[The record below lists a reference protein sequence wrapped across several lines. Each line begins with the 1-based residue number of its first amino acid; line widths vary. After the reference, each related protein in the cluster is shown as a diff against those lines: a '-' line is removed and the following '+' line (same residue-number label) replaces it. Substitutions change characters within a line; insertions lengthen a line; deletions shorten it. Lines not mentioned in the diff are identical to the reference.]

1 MAIKNLRR
9 KYMAKI
15 LEKDALTFD
24 DVLLV
29 PQYSEITPDMADV
42 STKLTNTFKMN
53 VPFLSAAMDTVSEHK
68 LVTALALAGGLGV
81 IHKNM
86 SIADQAKEVEMV
98 KNYEFDNEKYKR
110 ALVDKKGRLCV
121 GAAIGVTADM
131 MNRVHALMDAGV
143 DVFVLDSAHGD
154 SKNIINAIKNLRL
167 EYPNMELIAGNVAT
181 YEGALDLMKAGAS
194 AVKVGMGPG
203 SICTTRII
211 AGIGVPQL
219 QAVMDC
225 ARASKEMN
233 VPIIAD
239 GGIKYSGDVVKA
251 LAAGANTVMLGG
263 LFATCEE
270 APGDIYESNGKK
282 YRTYRGMGSIEA
294 MAKGSTDRYFQTG
307 HKKFVA
313 EGVQG
318 IVEVKTTVEELVFQ
332 LVGGLKAG
340 MGYCGSKDIPTL
352 QEKGTFIKITN
363 NALLE
368 SHPHDISIDKGEPN
382 YSVKLK

>member
-1 MAIKNLRR
+1 
-9 KYMAKI
+9 MAKI

-86 SIADQAKEVEMV
+86 FIADQAKEVEMV
-98 KNYEFDNEKYKR
+98 KNYEFDNEKNKR
-110 ALVDKKGRLCV
+110 ALIDKKGRLCV

-131 MNRVHALMDAGV
+131 MDRVHALMDTGV

-167 EYPNMELIAGNVAT
+167 EYPSMELIAGNVAT

-270 APGDIYESNGKK
+270 APGDIFESNGKK

>member
-1 MAIKNLRR
+1 
-9 KYMAKI
+9 MAKI

-68 LVTALALAGGLGV
+68 LVTALALAGGLGI

-110 ALVDKKGRLCV
+110 VLINKKGRLCV

-131 MNRVHALMDAGV
+131 MDRVHALMDAGV

-167 EYPNMELIAGNVAT
+167 EYPSMELIAGNVAT

-225 ARASKEMN
+225 ARASEEMN
-233 VPIIAD
+233 IPIIAD

-270 APGDIYESNGKK
+270 APGDIFESNGKK

-332 LVGGLKAG
+332 LIGGLKAG

>member
-1 MAIKNLRR
+1 
-9 KYMAKI
+9 MAKI

-68 LVTALALAGGLGV
+68 LVTALALAGGLGI

-110 ALVDKKGRLCV
+110 VLIDKKGRLCV

-131 MNRVHALMDAGV
+131 MDRVHALMDAGV

-167 EYPNMELIAGNVAT
+167 EYPSMELIAGNVAT

-239 GGIKYSGDVVKA
+239 GGIKYFGDVVKA

-332 LVGGLKAG
+332 LIGGLKAG

>member
-1 MAIKNLRR
+1 
-9 KYMAKI
+9 MAKI

-110 ALVDKKGRLCV
+110 VLIDKKGRLCV

-131 MNRVHALMDAGV
+131 MDRVHALMDAGV

-167 EYPNMELIAGNVAT
+167 EYPSMELIAGNVAT

-225 ARASKEMN
+225 ARASKEMDI
-233 VPIIAD
+233 PIIAD

-332 LVGGLKAG
+332 LIGGLKAG

>member
-1 MAIKNLRR
+1 
-9 KYMAKI
+9 MAKI

-98 KNYEFDNEKYKR
+98 KNYEFDNEKNKR
-110 ALVDKKGRLCV
+110 VLIDKKGRLCV

-131 MNRVHALMDAGV
+131 MDRVHALMDAGV

-167 EYPNMELIAGNVAT
+167 EYPSMELIAGNVAT

-219 QAVMDC
+219 QAVIDC

>member
-1 MAIKNLRR
+1 
-9 KYMAKI
+9 MAKI

-110 ALVDKKGRLCV
+110 ALIDKKGRLCV

-194 AVKVGMGPG
+194 TVKVGMGPG

-332 LVGGLKAG
+332 LIGGLKAG

>member
-1 MAIKNLRR
+1 
-9 KYMAKI
+9 MAKI

-98 KNYEFDNEKYKR
+98 KNYEFDNEKNKR
-110 ALVDKKGRLCV
+110 ALIDKKGRLCV

-131 MNRVHALMDAGV
+131 MDRVHALMDAGV

-167 EYPNMELIAGNVAT
+167 EYPSMELIAGNVAT

-307 HKKFVA
+307 YKKFVA

-332 LVGGLKAG
+332 LIGGLKAG

>member
-1 MAIKNLRR
+1 
-9 KYMAKI
+9 MAKI

-98 KNYEFDNEKYKR
+98 KNYEFDNEKNKR
-110 ALVDKKGRLCV
+110 VLIDKKGRLCV

-131 MNRVHALMDAGV
+131 MDRVHALMDAGV

-167 EYPNMELIAGNVAT
+167 EYPSMELIAGNVAT

-211 AGIGVPQL
+211 AGIGAPQL

-332 LVGGLKAG
+332 LIGGLKAG

>member
-1 MAIKNLRR
+1 M
-9 KYMAKI
+9 
-15 LEKDALTFD
+15 
-24 DVLLV
+24 LLV

-68 LVTALALAGGLGV
+68 LVTALALAGGLGI

-110 ALVDKKGRLCV
+110 ALIDKKGRLCV

-131 MNRVHALMDAGV
+131 MDRVHALMDAGM

-167 EYPNMELIAGNVAT
+167 EYPSMELIAGNVAT

-270 APGDIYESNGKK
+270 APGDIYESNGK
-282 YRTYRGMGSIEA
+282 SIEL
-294 MAKGSTDRYFQTG
+294 
-307 HKKFVA
+307 
-313 EGVQG
+313 
-318 IVEVKTTVEELVFQ
+318 IVEWVL
-332 LVGGLKAG
+332 
-340 MGYCGSKDIPTL
+340 
-352 QEKGTFIKITN
+352 
-363 NALLE
+363 
-368 SHPHDISIDKGEPN
+368 
-382 YSVKLK
+382 

>member
-1 MAIKNLRR
+1 
-9 KYMAKI
+9 MAKI

-86 SIADQAKEVEMV
+86 SIADQAKEGEMV
-98 KNYEFDNEKYKR
+98 KNYELDNEKNKR
-110 ALVDKKGRLCV
+110 ALIDKKGRLCV

-131 MNRVHALMDAGV
+131 MDRVHALMDAGV

-167 EYPNMELIAGNVAT
+167 EYSSMELIAGNVAT

-270 APGDIYESNGKK
+270 APGDIFESNGKK

>member
-1 MAIKNLRR
+1 
-9 KYMAKI
+9 MAKI

-98 KNYEFDNEKYKR
+98 KNYELDNEKNKK
-110 ALVDKKGRLCV
+110 ALIDKKGRLCV

-131 MNRVHALMDAGV
+131 MDRVHALMDAGV

-167 EYPNMELIAGNVAT
+167 EYSSMELIAGNVAT

-270 APGDIYESNGKK
+270 APGDIFESNGKK

>member
-1 MAIKNLRR
+1 
-9 KYMAKI
+9 MAKI

-98 KNYEFDNEKYKR
+98 KNYEFDNEKNKR
-110 ALVDKKGRLCV
+110 VLIDKKGRLCV

-131 MNRVHALMDAGV
+131 MDRVHALMDAGV

-167 EYPNMELIAGNVAT
+167 EYPSMELIAGNVAT

-225 ARASKEMN
+225 AKASKEMN

-332 LVGGLKAG
+332 LIGGLKAG

-352 QEKGTFIKITN
+352 QGKGTFIKITN

>member
-1 MAIKNLRR
+1 
-9 KYMAKI
+9 MAKI

-110 ALVDKKGRLCV
+110 ALIDKKGRLCA

>member
-1 MAIKNLRR
+1 
-9 KYMAKI
+9 MAKI

-98 KNYEFDNEKYKR
+98 KNYEFDNEKNKR
-110 ALVDKKGRLCV
+110 VLIDKKGRLCV

-131 MNRVHALMDAGV
+131 MDRVHALMDAGV

-154 SKNIINAIKNLRL
+154 SKNIINAIKKLRL
-167 EYPNMELIAGNVAT
+167 EYPSMELIAGNVAT

-233 VPIIAD
+233 IPIIAD

-332 LVGGLKAG
+332 LIGGLKAG

>member
-1 MAIKNLRR
+1 
-9 KYMAKI
+9 MAKI

-68 LVTALALAGGLGV
+68 LVTALALAGGLGI

-110 ALVDKKGRLCV
+110 VLIDKKGRLCV

-131 MNRVHALMDAGV
+131 MDRVHALMDAGV

-154 SKNIINAIKNLRL
+154 SKNIIKAIKNLRL
-167 EYPNMELIAGNVAT
+167 EYPSMELIAGNVAT

-332 LVGGLKAG
+332 LIGGLKAG

>member
-1 MAIKNLRR
+1 
-9 KYMAKI
+9 MAKI

-42 STKLTNTFKMN
+42 STKLTKTFKMN

-110 ALVDKKGRLCV
+110 VLIDKKGRLCV

-131 MNRVHALMDAGV
+131 MDRVHALMDAGV

-167 EYPNMELIAGNVAT
+167 EYPSMELIAGNVAT

-307 HKKFVA
+307 YKKFVA

-332 LVGGLKAG
+332 LIGGLKAG

>member
-1 MAIKNLRR
+1 
-9 KYMAKI
+9 MAKI

-42 STKLTNTFKMN
+42 STKLTNTFKVN

-98 KNYEFDNEKYKR
+98 KNYEFDNEKNKR
-110 ALVDKKGRLCV
+110 VLIDKKGRLCV

-131 MNRVHALMDAGV
+131 MDRVHALMDAGV

-167 EYPNMELIAGNVAT
+167 EYPSMELIAGNVAT

-332 LVGGLKAG
+332 LIGGLKAG

>member
-1 MAIKNLRR
+1 
-9 KYMAKI
+9 MAKI

-110 ALVDKKGRLCV
+110 VLIDKKGRLCV

-131 MNRVHALMDAGV
+131 MDRVHALMDAGV

-167 EYPNMELIAGNVAT
+167 EYPSMELIAGNVAT

-282 YRTYRGMGSIEA
+282 YRTYRGMSSIEA

-332 LVGGLKAG
+332 LIGGLKAG

>member
-1 MAIKNLRR
+1 
-9 KYMAKI
+9 MAKI

-110 ALVDKKGRLCV
+110 VLIDKKGRLCV

-131 MNRVHALMDAGV
+131 MDRVHALMDAGV

-167 EYPNMELIAGNVAT
+167 EYPSMELIAGNVAT

-282 YRTYRGMGSIEA
+282 YRIYRGMGSIEA

-332 LVGGLKAG
+332 LIGGLKAG

>member
-1 MAIKNLRR
+1 
-9 KYMAKI
+9 MAKI

-98 KNYEFDNEKYKR
+98 KNYEFDNERYKR
-110 ALVDKKGRLCV
+110 VLIDKKGRLCV

-131 MNRVHALMDAGV
+131 MDRVHALMDAGV

-167 EYPNMELIAGNVAT
+167 EYPSMELIAGNVAT

-332 LVGGLKAG
+332 LIGGLKAG

>member
-1 MAIKNLRR
+1 
-9 KYMAKI
+9 MAKI

-98 KNYEFDNEKYKR
+98 KNYEFDNEKNKR
-110 ALVDKKGRLCV
+110 VLIDKKGRLCV

-131 MNRVHALMDAGV
+131 MDRVHALMDTGV

-154 SKNIINAIKNLRL
+154 SKNIINAIRNLRL
-167 EYPNMELIAGNVAT
+167 EYPSMELIAGNVAT

-332 LVGGLKAG
+332 LIGGLKAG
-340 MGYCGSKDIPTL
+340 MGYCGSKDISTL

-368 SHPHDISIDKGEPN
+368 SHPHDISINKGEPN

>member
-1 MAIKNLRR
+1 
-9 KYMAKI
+9 MAKI

-68 LVTALALAGGLGV
+68 LVTALALAGGLGI

-110 ALVDKKGRLCV
+110 VLIDKKGRLCV
-121 GAAIGVTADM
+121 GAAIGVIADM
-131 MNRVHALMDAGV
+131 MDRVHALMDAGV

-167 EYPNMELIAGNVAT
+167 EYPSMELIAGNVAT

-332 LVGGLKAG
+332 LIGGLKAG

>member
-1 MAIKNLRR
+1 
-9 KYMAKI
+9 MAKI

-110 ALVDKKGRLCV
+110 ALIDKKGRLCV

-131 MNRVHALMDAGV
+131 MDRVHALLDAGV

-154 SKNIINAIKNLRL
+154 SKNIINAIKKLRL
-167 EYPNMELIAGNVAT
+167 EYPSMELIAGNVAT

-313 EGVQG
+313 EGVKG

-332 LVGGLKAG
+332 LIGGLKAG

>member
-1 MAIKNLRR
+1 
-9 KYMAKI
+9 MAKI

-110 ALVDKKGRLCV
+110 ALIDKKGRLCV

-131 MNRVHALMDAGV
+131 MDRVHALMDAGV

-154 SKNIINAIKNLRL
+154 SKNIINSIKNLRL

-332 LVGGLKAG
+332 LIGGLKAG

>member
-1 MAIKNLRR
+1 
-9 KYMAKI
+9 MAKI

-68 LVTALALAGGLGV
+68 LVTALALAGGLGI

-110 ALVDKKGRLCV
+110 VLIDKKGRLCV

-131 MNRVHALMDAGV
+131 MDRVHALMDAGV

-167 EYPNMELIAGNVAT
+167 EYPSMELIAGNVAT

-270 APGDIYESNGKK
+270 APGDIYESNEKK

-318 IVEVKTTVEELVFQ
+318 IVEVKTTVGELVFQ
-332 LVGGLKAG
+332 LIGGLKAG

>member
-1 MAIKNLRR
+1 
-9 KYMAKI
+9 MAKI

-98 KNYEFDNEKYKR
+98 KNYEFDNEKNKR
-110 ALVDKKGRLCV
+110 VLIDKKGRLCV

-131 MNRVHALMDAGV
+131 MDRVHALMDAGV

-167 EYPNMELIAGNVAT
+167 EYPSMELIAGNVAT

-270 APGDIYESNGKK
+270 APGNIYESNGKK

-332 LVGGLKAG
+332 LIGGLKAG

>member
-1 MAIKNLRR
+1 
-9 KYMAKI
+9 MAKI

-68 LVTALALAGGLGV
+68 LVTALALAGGLGI

-98 KNYEFDNEKYKR
+98 KNYEFDNEKNKR
-110 ALVDKKGRLCV
+110 ALIDKKGRLCV

-131 MNRVHALMDAGV
+131 MDRVHALMDAGV

-167 EYPNMELIAGNVAT
+167 EYPSMELIAGNVAT

-270 APGDIYESNGKK
+270 APGDIFESNGKN
-282 YRTYRGMGSIEA
+282 IEL
-294 MAKGSTDRYFQTG
+294 
-307 HKKFVA
+307 
-313 EGVQG
+313 
-318 IVEVKTTVEELVFQ
+318 IVEWVL
-332 LVGGLKAG
+332 
-340 MGYCGSKDIPTL
+340 
-352 QEKGTFIKITN
+352 
-363 NALLE
+363 
-368 SHPHDISIDKGEPN
+368 
-382 YSVKLK
+382 

>member
-1 MAIKNLRR
+1 
-9 KYMAKI
+9 MAKI

-110 ALVDKKGRLCV
+110 VLIDKKGRLCV

-131 MNRVHALMDAGV
+131 MDRVHALMDAGV

-167 EYPNMELIAGNVAT
+167 EYPSMELIAGNVAT
-181 YEGALDLMKAGAS
+181 YEGALNLMKAGAS

-233 VPIIAD
+233 IPIIAD

-332 LVGGLKAG
+332 LIGGLKAG

-352 QEKGTFIKITN
+352 QEKGIFIKITN

>member
-1 MAIKNLRR
+1 
-9 KYMAKI
+9 MAKI

-42 STKLTNTFKMN
+42 STKLTNTSKMN

-110 ALVDKKGRLCV
+110 VLIDKKGRLCV

-131 MNRVHALMDAGV
+131 MDRVHALMDAGV

-167 EYPNMELIAGNVAT
+167 EYPSMELIAGNVAT

-332 LVGGLKAG
+332 LIGGLKAG

>member
-1 MAIKNLRR
+1 
-9 KYMAKI
+9 MAKI

-68 LVTALALAGGLGV
+68 LVTALALAGGLGI

-98 KNYEFDNEKYKR
+98 KNYEFDNEKNKR
-110 ALVDKKGRLCV
+110 VLIDKKGRLCV

-131 MNRVHALMDAGV
+131 MDRVHALMDAGV

-167 EYPNMELIAGNVAT
+167 EYPSMELIAGNVAT

-294 MAKGSTDRYFQTG
+294 MAKGSTDRYFQIG

-332 LVGGLKAG
+332 LIGGLKAG

>member
-1 MAIKNLRR
+1 
-9 KYMAKI
+9 MAKI

-98 KNYEFDNEKYKR
+98 KNYEFDNEKNKR
-110 ALVDKKGRLCV
+110 VLIDKKGRLCV

-131 MNRVHALMDAGV
+131 MDRVNALMDAGV

-167 EYPNMELIAGNVAT
+167 EYPSMELIAGNVAT

>member
-1 MAIKNLRR
+1 
-9 KYMAKI
+9 MAKI

-68 LVTALALAGGLGV
+68 LVTALALAGGLGI
-81 IHKNM
+81 IHKNI

-110 ALVDKKGRLCV
+110 VLIDKKGRLCV

-131 MNRVHALMDAGV
+131 MDRVHALMDAGV

-167 EYPNMELIAGNVAT
+167 EYPSMELIAGNVAT

-332 LVGGLKAG
+332 LIGGLKAG

>member
-1 MAIKNLRR
+1 
-9 KYMAKI
+9 MAKI

-98 KNYEFDNEKYKR
+98 KNYEFDNKKYKR
-110 ALVDKKGRLCV
+110 ALIDKKGRLCV

-332 LVGGLKAG
+332 LIGGLKAG

>member
-1 MAIKNLRR
+1 
-9 KYMAKI
+9 MAKI

-98 KNYEFDNEKYKR
+98 KNYEFDNEKNKR
-110 ALVDKKGRLCV
+110 VLIDKKGRLCV
-121 GAAIGVTADM
+121 GAAIGVTADIM
-131 MNRVHALMDAGV
+131 DRVHALMDAGV

-167 EYPNMELIAGNVAT
+167 EYPSMELIAGNVAT

-194 AVKVGMGPG
+194 AVKIGMGPG

-332 LVGGLKAG
+332 LIGGLKAG

-352 QEKGTFIKITN
+352 QEKGAFIKITN

>member
-1 MAIKNLRR
+1 
-9 KYMAKI
+9 MAKI

-86 SIADQAKEVEMV
+86 SIADQAKEVEIV
-98 KNYEFDNEKYKR
+98 KNYEFDNEKNKR
-110 ALVDKKGRLCV
+110 VLIDKKGRLCV

-131 MNRVHALMDAGV
+131 MDRVHALMDAGV

-167 EYPNMELIAGNVAT
+167 EYPSMELIAGNVAT

-332 LVGGLKAG
+332 LIGGLKAG

>member
-1 MAIKNLRR
+1 
-9 KYMAKI
+9 MAKI

-68 LVTALALAGGLGV
+68 LVTALALAGGLGI

-110 ALVDKKGRLCV
+110 VLIDKKGKLCV

-131 MNRVHALMDAGV
+131 MDRVHALVDAGV

-167 EYPNMELIAGNVAT
+167 EYPSMELIAGNVAT

-332 LVGGLKAG
+332 LIGGLKAG

>member
-1 MAIKNLRR
+1 
-9 KYMAKI
+9 MAKI

-42 STKLTNTFKMN
+42 STKLTNTFKIN

-98 KNYEFDNEKYKR
+98 KNYEFDNEKNKR
-110 ALVDKKGRLCV
+110 VLIDKKGRLCV

-131 MNRVHALMDAGV
+131 MDRVHALMDAGV

-167 EYPNMELIAGNVAT
+167 EYPSMELIAGNVAT

-294 MAKGSTDRYFQTG
+294 MTKGSTDRYFQTG

-332 LVGGLKAG
+332 LIGGLKAG

>member
-1 MAIKNLRR
+1 
-9 KYMAKI
+9 MAKI
-15 LEKDALTFD
+15 LEKDDLTFD

-110 ALVDKKGRLCV
+110 VLIDKKGRLCV

-131 MNRVHALMDAGV
+131 MDRVHALMDAGV

-167 EYPNMELIAGNVAT
+167 EYPSMELIAGNVAT

-332 LVGGLKAG
+332 LIGGLKAG

-368 SHPHDISIDKGEPN
+368 SHSHDISIDKGEPN